1 MIAKRDLEIEQPA
14 LAQIAAPEL
23 DSAAYIPVHPG
34 AAEYYNN
41 TQRDWLDKY
50 ANWIFLLPIVFGIG
64 ATTFAA
70 TWKFLEYENDRF
82 QETLMAA
89 NYHLPK
95 KIRSAA
101 SETELQQI
109 EDEIDSLL
117 HTHLT
122 HARSGKEPD
131 SNLLVLHA
139 AVQRLD
145 NLIHHQRSRI
155 AMGSSI

>member
-1 MIAKRDLEIEQPA
+1 MIAKRDLGLEQPA
-14 LAQIAAPEL
+14 LAQIVAPEL

-70 TWKFLEYENDRF
+70 MWKFLEFENDRF
-82 QETLMAA
+82 QETLMTA

-101 SETELQQI
+101 SEAELQQI
-109 EDEIDSLL
+109 EEEIDSLL

-122 HARSGKEPD
+122 QARSNRETD
-131 SNLLVLHA
+131 SNMLVLHSA
-139 AVQRLD
+139 AQRLD
-145 NLIHHQRSRI
+145 NLIHHQRSRLTSNS
-155 AMGSSI
+155 AA